1 MRLRYR
7 SQRLSDI
14 SRRHELPMVRVLGYD
29 RIWPEIANTLV
40 ALIRKD

>member
-7 SQRLSDI
+7 SQRLSDN
-14 SRRHELPMVRVLGYD
+14 SRRHESPMARVLDYK
-29 RIWPEIANTLV
+29 RICPKIAHTLV